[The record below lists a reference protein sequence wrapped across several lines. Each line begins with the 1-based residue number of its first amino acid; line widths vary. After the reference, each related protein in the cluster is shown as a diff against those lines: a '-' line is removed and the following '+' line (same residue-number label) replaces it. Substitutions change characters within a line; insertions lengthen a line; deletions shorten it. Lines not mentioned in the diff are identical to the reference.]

1 MKVKD
6 LIKRL
11 FIRPHG
17 FMGGLHGLLSMVDGI
32 SPISLHSPHGS
43 ALRADWV
50 ASFMSLTGG
59 NYFLKA
65 NDRFDLIITC
75 SRTL

>member
-17 FMGGLHGLLSMVDGI
+17 FMGGCTVYYQLVDGI